1 MTEAAEIS
9 ALGVKYWDMLS
20 LGYGYTDLTAV
31 ADRNNTDTDWRTA
44 NMYADLLI
52 PEDEADYPR
61 TETPI
66 KF

>member
-20 LGYGYTDLTAV
+20 LGYGYTDLTAE
-31 ADRNNTDTDWRTA
+31 ADRNSTDTDWRTA

-52 PEDEADYPR
+52 H
-61 TETPI
+61 
-66 KF
+66 